1 MNCLTVENVSKS
13 FGERLLFE
21 QITMGLDVGQKAAL
35 IARNGSGKTSLLN
48 IITGYDSPDTG
59 QVIIRNAMR
68 MAYLSQ
74 NPEFNPTSSVIEVL
88 LASDNDFIKAIREYE
103 MSMIE
108 LKNHDNPANHQIF
121 ERCMAEM
128 DRLNAW
134 DFEAKMM
141 EILGRFQITDINQIV
156 STLSGGMKKK
166 LALAKTLI
174 EEVDLLILDEPTNHL
189 DIEMIEW
196 LEEYLKREKLT
207 LLLVTHDR
215 YFLDSICDTIFE
227 LENGKMYRFNG
238 NYGYYLEKKAE
249 RDYNEAAELDKNR
262 GLYRQELEWMRQSPQ
277 ARTTKAKARIDSFYD
292 LKEKS
297 SKKLAPKAAE
307 LIVQSQRIGNKI
319 LEINNICKSYG
330 NLVILD
336 DFSHVFKRG
345 EKIGIVG
352 RNGSGKTT
360 LMQMISG
367 EIRPDKGRVVKGLT
381 IQFGHFTQ
389 EGIQPSDDK
398 RIIEIVK
405 EVAEVIPLGKGREM
419 SASQFLFHFGFNA
432 DTQYNYYRNLS
443 GGERRK
449 LSLLV
454 TLIQN
459 PNFLL
464 LDEPTNDL
472 DIFTLGILEDFL
484 KHFEGCVIFISHDR
498 FFIDKLADHIFV
510 FEGKGKI
517 KDYYGSYSEYRRKKD
532 LQEQALRRKLSAE
545 KQKNE
550 VIVPKTSKPGLSY
563 KLRQEF
569 EQLEKEIHTM
579 ENEKKLLIE
588 QMNSGNGTAEELTQ
602 WSEKYGLLEQ
612 QLDEKGMRWLEL
624 AELDEK

>member
-1 MNCLTVENVSKS
+1 
-13 FGERLLFE
+13 
-21 QITMGLDVGQKAAL
+21 
-35 IARNGSGKTSLLN
+35 
-48 IITGYDSPDTG
+48 
-59 QVIIRNAMR
+59 
-68 MAYLSQ
+68 
-74 NPEFNPTSSVIEVL
+74 
-88 LASDNDFIKAIREYE
+88 
-103 MSMIE
+103 
-108 LKNHDNPANHQIF
+108 
-121 ERCMAEM
+121 
-128 DRLNAW
+128 
-134 DFEAKMM
+134 
-141 EILGRFQITDINQIV
+141 
-156 STLSGGMKKK
+156 
-166 LALAKTLI
+166 
-174 EEVDLLILDEPTNHL
+174 
-189 DIEMIEW
+189 
-196 LEEYLKREKLT
+196 
-207 LLLVTHDR
+207 
-215 YFLDSICDTIFE
+215 
-227 LENGKMYRFNG
+227 MYRYNG
-238 NYGYYLEKKAE
+238 NYGYYLEKKTE

-389 EGIQPSDDK
+389 EGIQPPDDT
-398 RIIEIVK
+398 RIIDIVK

-432 DTQYNYYRNLS
+432 DTQYNYYHNLS

-449 LSLLV
+449 LSLLI

-532 LQEQALRRKLSAE
+532 IHDQALRRKLAAD

-550 VIVPKTSKPGLSY
+550 VVVPKTSKPGLSY

-569 EQLEKEIHTM
+569 EQLENEIHTM

-588 QMNSGNGTAEELTQ
+588 QMNSGSGTAEELTQ
-602 WSEKYGLLEQ
+602 WSEKYGLLEE